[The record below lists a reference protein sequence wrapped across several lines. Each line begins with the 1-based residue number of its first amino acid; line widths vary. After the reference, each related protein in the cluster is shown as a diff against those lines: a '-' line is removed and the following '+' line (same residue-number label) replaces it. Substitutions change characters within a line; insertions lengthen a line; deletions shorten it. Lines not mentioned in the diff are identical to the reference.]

1 VNWLEELNKKNKLNS
16 RSDEVTR
23 GAEYSKKAEGPLSY
37 GWLPLGMGRGIKWTL
52 WKTNVTFQRQEKQGD
67 KWLTT
72 EELHVAP
79 KVLKELIWRIPSW
92 LESIEKNNG
101 RRGK

>member
-1 VNWLEELNKKNKLNS
+1 MENSNGKNRLEAGS
-16 RSDEVTR
+16 S
-23 GAEYSKKAEGPLSY
+23 GAVEKAGYSKKAEGPLSY
-37 GWLPLGMGRGIKWTL
+37 GWFSLGQSRGIKWTL
-52 WKTNVTFQRQEKQGD
+52 WKTSVTLQRREKQGD
-67 KWLTT
+67 NWLTT

-79 KVLKELIWRIPSW
+79 KVLKELVWRIPSW